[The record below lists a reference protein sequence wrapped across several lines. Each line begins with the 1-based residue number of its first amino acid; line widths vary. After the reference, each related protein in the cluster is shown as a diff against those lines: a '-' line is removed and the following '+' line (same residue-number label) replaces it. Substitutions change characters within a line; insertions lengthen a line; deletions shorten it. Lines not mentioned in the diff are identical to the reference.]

1 MEAMSAGLPV
11 VASAISGIPELV
23 EDGVSGLLVPP
34 RDAAAIARAL
44 RRLAADPALR
54 ERLGR
59 AGRNRVLAE
68 FDLEDSAAEL
78 ARRFGAEA
86 AA

>member
-1 MEAMSAGLPV
+1 

-23 EDGVSGLLVPP
+23 EDEVSGLLVPP

-44 RRLAADPALR
+44 WRLAADPALR

-59 AGRNRVLAE
+59 AARNRVLAE
-68 FDLEDSAAEL
+68 FDLEASAAEL
-78 ARRFGAEA
+78 ARRFSAEA
-86 AA
+86 VA